1 MSDGDEV
8 ANCDYSIFHASEFE
22 VDVMSLVDL
31 SPSLSLRKRAIS
43 AGAWNLGALVTS
55 QGIRLGGN
63 LIMARL
69 LMPEMFGIMMIAT
82 TVSVILHL
90 LSDVGLRQNIIQS
103 PRGEDPAFLNTVWTV
118 QIVRGLI
125 LFAST
130 LLIAGIVWFAQVFKV
145 WPVDSTYAVP
155 ELPLVLALTGISALF
170 YGLQSTK
177 IDLAVRAF
185 QQKKVVLTEFFSQL
199 VGLLVMLV
207 IGYFTRSVWSLVAAG
222 LVAAMVSTLLGHVWF
237 EGPSNR
243 LQWER
248 DALKELVV
256 FGRWILL
263 SSGVGVLAMYGDRI
277 LFGGSM
283 TAAELGA
290 YSIAVLIL
298 GALQLA
304 MQKVIG
310 AVALP
315 TFSEASRV
323 NDIPRMQ
330 SLYFRFKT
338 MFDLACLFVCG
349 LFFTGSPLLISI
361 LYDERYAQAGEM
373 MAILSLSFFTMRY
386 MLAHQVWIALGHTKY
401 QAMDNI
407 IRVVSLWVLLPL
419 LLAIGGVK
427 YAIWGAALYTFPTLI
442 LVFYVN
448 YRLGIFSLKR
458 ELAVLPMLA
467 VGALCGELLT
477 GLAQWL

>member
-1 MSDGDEV
+1 
-8 ANCDYSIFHASEFE
+8 
-22 VDVMSLVDL
+22 MSLVNL
-31 SPSLSLRKRAIS
+31 APTFSLRKRAIS

-55 QGIRLGGN
+55 QAFRLGGN

-69 LMPEMFGIMMIAT
+69 LMPEMFGIMMIAI
-82 TVSVILHL
+82 TVSLVLHM

-103 PRGEDPAFLNTVWTV
+103 PRGEDPVFLNTIWTV
-118 QIVRGLI
+118 QIVRGFI

-130 LLIAGIVWFAQVFKV
+130 LLLAALAWYAQTINL
-145 WPVDSTYAVP
+145 WSPNSTYAAP
-155 ELPLVLALTGISALF
+155 ELPLVLAVTGFSAIIVGF
-170 YGLQSTK
+170 QSTK

-185 QQKKVVLTEFFSQL
+185 QQKKVVLTEFGSQL
-199 VGLLVMLV
+199 VGLVVMLA
-207 IGYFTRSVWSLVAAG
+207 IGYFTRSIWSLVIAG
-222 LVAAMVSTLLGHVWF
+222 LVQSMVNTLLGHFWF

-248 DALKELVV
+248 SALDELVG

-263 SSGVGVLAMYGDRI
+263 SSAVGVLALYGDRVW
-277 LFGGSM
+277 FGGSM
-283 TAAELGA
+283 TPAELGV

-298 GALQLA
+298 GAVQLA
-304 MQKVIG
+304 LQKIVG
-310 AVALP
+310 SVALP
-315 TFSEASRV
+315 AFSEATRT
-323 NDIPRMQ
+323 NDTVRLHA
-330 SLYFRFKT
+330 LYYRLKL
-338 MFDLACLFVCG
+338 MLDLACLFLCG
-349 LFFTGSPLLISI
+349 LFLTGSPLLISI
-361 LYDERYAQAGEM
+361 LYDERYAQAGNM

-386 MLAHQVWIALGHTKY
+386 LLANQVWIALGLTKY
-401 QAMDNI
+401 QAIDNI

-448 YRLGIFSLKR
+448 CRLGLFSLKR
-458 ELAVLPMLA
+458 ELVVLPMLA

-477 GLAQWL
+477 DLFNWL

>member
-1 MSDGDEV
+1 
-8 ANCDYSIFHASEFE
+8 
-22 VDVMSLVDL
+22 MSLVDL
-31 SPSLSLRKRAIS
+31 SPTLGLRKRAIS

-55 QGIRLGGN
+55 QAFRLGGN

-69 LMPEMFGIMMIAT
+69 LMPEMFGIMMIAI
-82 TVSVILHL
+82 TVSLVLHM

-103 PRGEDPAFLNTVWTV
+103 PRGDDPVFLNTIWTV
-118 QIVRGLI
+118 QIVRGFI
-125 LFAST
+125 LCAST
-130 LLIAGIVWFAQVFKV
+130 LILAALAWYAQTINL
-145 WPVDSTYAVP
+145 WSTNSTYAAP
-155 ELPLVLALTGISALF
+155 ELPLVLAVTGFSAIIVGF
-170 YGLQSTK
+170 QSTK

-185 QQKKVVLTEFFSQL
+185 QQKKVVLTEFASQV
-199 VGLLVMLV
+199 VGLVVMLG
-207 IGYFTRSVWSLVAAG
+207 IGYFTRSIWSLVIAG
-222 LVAAMVSTLLGHVWF
+222 LVQSMVNTLLGHFWF

-248 DALKELVV
+248 SALDELVG

-263 SSGVGVLAMYGDRI
+263 SSAVGVLAMYGDRVW
-277 LFGGSM
+277 FGGSM
-283 TAAELGA
+283 TASELGV

-298 GALQLA
+298 GAVQLA
-304 MQKVIG
+304 LQKVVG

-315 TFSEASRV
+315 AFSEASRT
-323 NDIPRMQ
+323 NDTVRLHA
-330 SLYFRFKT
+330 LYYRLKL
-338 MFDLACLFVCG
+338 MLDLACLFLCG
-349 LFFTGSPLLISI
+349 LFLTGSPLLISI
-361 LYDERYAQAGEM
+361 LYDERYAQAGNM

-386 MLAHQVWIALGHTKY
+386 LLANQVWIALGLTKY
-401 QAMDNI
+401 QAIDNI

-448 YRLGIFSLKR
+448 CRLGLFSLKR
-458 ELAVLPMLA
+458 ELVVLPMLA

-477 GLAQWL
+477 DLAKWL

>member
-1 MSDGDEV
+1 
-8 ANCDYSIFHASEFE
+8 
-22 VDVMSLVDL
+22 MSLVDL
-31 SPSLSLRKRAIS
+31 SPSLGLRKRAIS

-55 QGIRLGGN
+55 QAFRLGGN

-69 LMPEMFGIMMIAT
+69 LMPEMFGIMMIAI
-82 TVSVILHL
+82 TVSLVLHM

-103 PRGEDPAFLNTVWTV
+103 PRGDDPVFLNTIWTV
-118 QIVRGLI
+118 QIVRGVI

-130 LLIAGIVWFAQVFKV
+130 LLLAALAWYAQALNL
-145 WPVDSTYAVP
+145 WSPNSTYAAP
-155 ELPLVLALTGISALF
+155 ELPLVLAVTGFSAIIVGF
-170 YGLQSTK
+170 QSTK
-177 IDLAVRAF
+177 IDLAVRSF
-185 QQKKVVLTEFFSQL
+185 QQKKVVLTEFGSQV
-199 VGLLVMLV
+199 VGLLVMLG
-207 IGYFTRSVWSLVAAG
+207 IGYFTRSIWSLVIAG
-222 LVAAMVSTLLGHVWF
+222 LVQTMVNTLLGHVWF

-248 DALKELVV
+248 SALNELVG

-263 SSGVGVLAMYGDRI
+263 SSAVGVLAMYGDRVW
-277 LFGGSM
+277 FGGSM
-283 TAAELGA
+283 TAGELGV

-298 GALQLA
+298 GAVQLA
-304 MQKVIG
+304 LQKVVG

-315 TFSEASRV
+315 AFSEASRT
-323 NDIPRMQ
+323 NDTVRLHA
-330 SLYFRFKT
+330 LYYRLKL
-338 MFDLACLFVCG
+338 MLDLACLFLCG
-349 LFFTGSPLLISI
+349 LFLTGSPLLISI
-361 LYDERYAQAGEM
+361 LYDERYAQAGNM

-386 MLAHQVWIALGHTKY
+386 MLANQVWIALGLTKY

-448 YRLGIFSLKR
+448 CRLGMFSLKR
-458 ELAVLPMLA
+458 ELVVLPMLA

-477 GLAQWL
+477 DFVKWL

>member
-1 MSDGDEV
+1 
-8 ANCDYSIFHASEFE
+8 
-22 VDVMSLVDL
+22 MSLVDL
-31 SPSLSLRKRAIS
+31 SPSLGLRKRAIS

-55 QGIRLGGN
+55 QAFRLGGN

-69 LMPEMFGIMMIAT
+69 LMPEMFGIMMIAI
-82 TVSVILHL
+82 TVSLVLHL

-103 PRGEDPAFLNTVWTV
+103 PRGDDPVFLNTIWTV
-118 QIVRGLI
+118 QIVRGFI

-130 LLIAGIVWFAQVFKV
+130 LLLAALAWFAQTHNL
-145 WPVDSTYAVP
+145 WPVNSTYAAP
-155 ELPLVLALTGISALF
+155 ELPLVLAVTSFSAIITGF
-170 YGLQSTK
+170 QSTK

-185 QQKKVVLTEFFSQL
+185 QQKKVVLTEFASQL
-199 VGLLVMLV
+199 TGLLVMLG
-207 IGYFTRSVWSLVAAG
+207 IGYFTRSIWSLVAAG
-222 LVAAMVSTLLGHVWF
+222 LVSAMVSTLVGHFWF
-237 EGPSNR
+237 EGPPNR

-248 DALKELVV
+248 SALKELVG

-263 SSGVGVLAMYGDRI
+263 SSAVGVLAMYGDRI
-277 LFGGSM
+277 WFGGSM
-283 TAAELGA
+283 TTSELGV

-298 GALQLA
+298 GAVQLGLQ
-304 MQKVIG
+304 KIFG

-315 TFSEASRV
+315 AFSEASRT
-323 NDIPRMQ
+323 NDTVRLQ
-330 SLYFRFKT
+330 ALYYRLKL
-338 MFDLACLFVCG
+338 MIDLACLFLCG
-349 LFFTGSPLLISI
+349 LFLTGSPLLISV
-361 LYDERYAQAGEM
+361 LYDERYAQAGNM

-407 IRVVSLWVLLPL
+407 IRVVALWVLLPL
-419 LLAIGGVK
+419 LLAIGGVE

-448 YRLGIFSLKR
+448 CRLGLFNLKR
-458 ELAVLPMLA
+458 ELVVLPMLA

-477 GLAQWL
+477 SIANWL

>member
-1 MSDGDEV
+1 
-8 ANCDYSIFHASEFE
+8 
-22 VDVMSLVDL
+22 MSLVEL
-31 SPSLSLRKRAIS
+31 SPTSGLRKRAIS

-55 QGIRLGGN
+55 QAFRLGGN

-69 LMPEMFGIMMIAT
+69 LMPEMFGIMMIAI
-82 TVSVILHL
+82 TVSLVLHM

-103 PRGEDPAFLNTVWTV
+103 PRGDDPVFLNTIWTV
-118 QIVRGLI
+118 QIVRGFI

-130 LLIAGIVWFAQVFKV
+130 LLLAALAWYAQTINL
-145 WPVDSTYAVP
+145 WSPNSTYAAP
-155 ELPLVLALTGISALF
+155 ELPLVLAVTGFSAIIVGF
-170 YGLQSTK
+170 QSTK

-185 QQKKVVLTEFFSQL
+185 QQKKVVLTEFGSQV
-199 VGLLVMLV
+199 VGLVVMLA
-207 IGYFTRSVWSLVAAG
+207 IGYFTRSIWSLVIAG
-222 LVAAMVSTLLGHVWF
+222 LVQSMVNTLLGHLWF

-248 DALKELVV
+248 SALDELVG

-263 SSGVGVLAMYGDRI
+263 SSAVGVLAMYGDRVW
-277 LFGGSM
+277 FGGSM
-283 TAAELGA
+283 TPAELGV

-298 GALQLA
+298 GAVQLA
-304 MQKVIG
+304 LQKIVG
-310 AVALP
+310 SVALP
-315 TFSEASRV
+315 AFSEATRT
-323 NDIPRMQ
+323 NDTVRLHA
-330 SLYFRFKT
+330 LYYRLKL
-338 MFDLACLFVCG
+338 MLDLACLFLCG
-349 LFFTGSPLLISI
+349 LFLTGSPLLISV
-361 LYDERYAQAGEM
+361 LYDERYAQAGNM

-386 MLAHQVWIALGHTKY
+386 GLAHQVWIALGLTKY

-427 YAIWGAALYTFPTLI
+427 YAIWGAALYTFPTLV

-448 YRLGIFSLKR
+448 CRLGLFSLKR
-458 ELAVLPMLA
+458 ELVVLPMLA

-477 GLAQWL
+477 GLFKWL

>member
-1 MSDGDEV
+1 
-8 ANCDYSIFHASEFE
+8 
-22 VDVMSLVDL
+22 MSLVDL
-31 SPSLSLRKRAIS
+31 SPTLGLRKRAIS

-55 QGIRLGGN
+55 QAFRLGGN

-69 LMPEMFGIMMIAT
+69 LMPEMFGIMMIAI
-82 TVSVILHL
+82 TVSLVLHM

-103 PRGEDPAFLNTVWTV
+103 PRGDDPVFLNTIWTV
-118 QIVRGLI
+118 QIVRGFI
-125 LFAST
+125 LCAST
-130 LLIAGIVWFAQVFKV
+130 LILAALAWYAQTLNL
-145 WPVDSTYAVP
+145 WSTNSTYAAP
-155 ELPLVLALTGISALF
+155 ELPLVLAVTGFSAIIVGF
-170 YGLQSTK
+170 QSTK

-185 QQKKVVLTEFFSQL
+185 QQKKVVLTEFASQV
-199 VGLLVMLV
+199 VGLVVMLG
-207 IGYFTRSVWSLVAAG
+207 IGYFTRSIWSLVIAG
-222 LVAAMVSTLLGHVWF
+222 LVQSLVNTLLGHFWF

-248 DALKELVV
+248 SALDELVG

-263 SSGVGVLAMYGDRI
+263 SSAVGVLAMYGDRVW
-277 LFGGSM
+277 FGGSM
-283 TAAELGA
+283 TASELGV

-298 GALQLA
+298 GAVQLA
-304 MQKVIG
+304 LQKVVG

-315 TFSEASRV
+315 AFSEASRT
-323 NDIPRMQ
+323 NDTVRLHA
-330 SLYFRFKT
+330 LYYRLKL
-338 MFDLACLFVCG
+338 MLDLACLFLCG
-349 LFFTGSPLLISI
+349 LFLTGSPLLISI
-361 LYDERYAQAGEM
+361 LYDERYAQAGNM

-386 MLAHQVWIALGHTKY
+386 LLANQVWIALGLTKY
-401 QAMDNI
+401 QAIDNI

-448 YRLGIFSLKR
+448 CRLGLFSLKR
-458 ELAVLPMLA
+458 ELVVLPMLA

-477 GLAQWL
+477 DFAKWL

>member
-1 MSDGDEV
+1 
-8 ANCDYSIFHASEFE
+8 
-22 VDVMSLVDL
+22 MSLVDL
-31 SPSLSLRKRAIS
+31 SPSFGLRKRAIS

-55 QGIRLGGN
+55 QAFRLGGN

-69 LMPEMFGIMMIAT
+69 LMPEMFGIMMIAI
-82 TVSVILHL
+82 TVSLVLHM

-103 PRGEDPAFLNTVWTV
+103 PRGDDPVFLNTIWTV
-118 QIVRGLI
+118 QIVRGFI

-130 LLIAGIVWFAQVFKV
+130 LLLAALAWYAQVLNL
-145 WPVDSTYAVP
+145 WSPHSTYAAP
-155 ELPLVLALTGISALF
+155 ELPLVLAVTGFSAIIVGF
-170 YGLQSTK
+170 QSTK
-177 IDLAVRAF
+177 IDLAVRSF
-185 QQKKVVLTEFFSQL
+185 QQKKVVLTEFGSQV
-199 VGLLVMLV
+199 VGLLVMLG
-207 IGYFTRSVWSLVAAG
+207 IGYFTRSIWSLVIAG
-222 LVAAMVSTLLGHVWF
+222 LVQSMVNTLLGHVWF

-248 DALKELVV
+248 SALDELVG

-263 SSGVGVLAMYGDRI
+263 SSAVGVLAMYGDRVW
-277 LFGGSM
+277 FGGSM
-283 TAAELGA
+283 TTGELGV

-298 GALQLA
+298 GAVQLA
-304 MQKVIG
+304 LQKVVG
-310 AVALP
+310 SVALP
-315 TFSEASRV
+315 AFSEASRT
-323 NDIPRMQ
+323 NDTVRLHA
-330 SLYFRFKT
+330 LYYRLKL
-338 MFDLACLFVCG
+338 MLDLACLFLCG
-349 LFFTGSPLLISI
+349 LFLTGSPLLISI
-361 LYDERYAQAGEM
+361 LYDERYAQAGNM

-386 MLAHQVWIALGHTKY
+386 MLANQVWIALGLTKY

-448 YRLGIFSLKR
+448 CRLGMFSLKR
-458 ELAVLPMLA
+458 ELVVLPMLA

-477 GLAQWL
+477 DFFNWL

>member
-1 MSDGDEV
+1 
-8 ANCDYSIFHASEFE
+8 
-22 VDVMSLVDL
+22 MSLVDL
-31 SPSLSLRKRAIS
+31 SPTLGLRKRAIS

-55 QGIRLGGN
+55 QAFRLGGN

-69 LMPEMFGIMMIAT
+69 LMPEMFGIMMIAI
-82 TVSVILHL
+82 TVSLVLHM

-103 PRGEDPAFLNTVWTV
+103 PRGDDPVFLNTIWTV
-118 QIVRGLI
+118 QIVRGFI

-130 LLIAGIVWFAQVFKV
+130 LLLAALAWYAQTLNL
-145 WPVDSTYAVP
+145 WSTNSTYAAP
-155 ELPLVLALTGISALF
+155 ELPLVLAVTGFSAIIVGF
-170 YGLQSTK
+170 QSTK
-177 IDLAVRAF
+177 IDLAVRTF
-185 QQKKVVLTEFFSQL
+185 QQKKVVLTEFASQV
-199 VGLLVMLV
+199 VGLLVMLG
-207 IGYFTRSVWSLVAAG
+207 IGYFTRSIWSLVIAG
-222 LVAAMVSTLLGHVWF
+222 LVQSMVNTLLGHFWF

-248 DALKELVV
+248 TALDELVG

-263 SSGVGVLAMYGDRI
+263 SSAVGVLAIYGDRVW
-277 LFGGSM
+277 FGGSM
-283 TAAELGA
+283 TASELGV

-298 GALQLA
+298 GAVQLA
-304 MQKVIG
+304 LQKVVG

-315 TFSEASRV
+315 AFSEASRT
-323 NDIPRMQ
+323 NDTVRLHA
-330 SLYFRFKT
+330 LYYRLKL
-338 MFDLACLFVCG
+338 MLDLACLFLCG
-349 LFFTGSPLLISI
+349 LFWTGSPLLISI
-361 LYDERYAQAGEM
+361 LYDERYAQAGNM

-386 MLAHQVWIALGHTKY
+386 MLANQVWIALGLTKY

-448 YRLGIFSLKR
+448 CRLGMFSLKR
-458 ELAVLPMLA
+458 ELVVLPMLA

-477 GLAQWL
+477 DFVKWL

>member
-1 MSDGDEV
+1 
-8 ANCDYSIFHASEFE
+8 
-22 VDVMSLVDL
+22 MSLVDL
-31 SPSLSLRKRAIS
+31 SPSLGLRKRAIS

-55 QGIRLGGN
+55 QAFRLGGN
-63 LIMARL
+63 LVMARL
-69 LMPEMFGIMMIAT
+69 LMPEMFGVMMIAI
-82 TVSVILHL
+82 TVSLVLHM

-103 PRGEDPAFLNTVWTV
+103 PRGDDPVFLNTIWTV

-130 LLIAGIVWFAQVFKV
+130 LLLAALAWYAQTLNL
-145 WPVDSTYAVP
+145 WSTNSTYAAP
-155 ELPLVLALTGISALF
+155 ELPLVLAVTGFSAIIVGF
-170 YGLQSTK
+170 QSTK

-185 QQKKVVLTEFFSQL
+185 QQKKVVLTEFASQV
-199 VGLLVMLV
+199 VGLLVMLG
-207 IGYFTRSVWSLVAAG
+207 IGYFTRSIWSLVIAG
-222 LVAAMVSTLLGHVWF
+222 LVQSMVNTLLGHFWF

-248 DALKELVV
+248 SALDELVG

-263 SSGVGVLAMYGDRI
+263 SSAVGVLAMYGDRVW
-277 LFGGSM
+277 FGGSM
-283 TAAELGA
+283 TAGELGV

-298 GALQLA
+298 GAVQLA
-304 MQKVIG
+304 LQKIVG

-315 TFSEASRV
+315 AFSEATRTKDTV
-323 NDIPRMQ
+323 RLHA
-330 SLYFRFKT
+330 LYYRLKL
-338 MFDLACLFVCG
+338 MLDLACLFLCG

-361 LYDERYAQAGEM
+361 LYDERYAQAGNM

-386 MLAHQVWIALGHTKY
+386 MLANQVWIALGHTKY

-419 LLAIGGVK
+419 LLAIGGVN

-448 YRLGIFSLKR
+448 CRLGLFSLKR
-458 ELAVLPMLA
+458 ELVVLPMLA

-477 GLAQWL
+477 SIAKWL

>member
-1 MSDGDEV
+1 
-8 ANCDYSIFHASEFE
+8 
-22 VDVMSLVDL
+22 MSLVDL
-31 SPSLSLRKRAIS
+31 SPSLGLRKRAIS

-55 QGIRLGGN
+55 QAFRLGGN

-69 LMPEMFGIMMIAT
+69 LMPEMFGIMMIAI
-82 TVSVILHL
+82 TVSLILHM

-103 PRGEDPAFLNTVWTV
+103 PRGEDPVFLNTIWTV
-118 QIVRGLI
+118 QIVRGFI

-130 LLIAGIVWFAQVFKV
+130 LLLAALAWYAQTINL
-145 WPVDSTYAVP
+145 WSTNSTYAAP
-155 ELPLVLALTGISALF
+155 ELPLVLVVTGFSAIIVGF
-170 YGLQSTK
+170 QSTK

-185 QQKKVVLTEFFSQL
+185 QQKKVVLTEFASQI
-199 VGLLVMLV
+199 VGLVVMLG
-207 IGYFTRSVWSLVAAG
+207 IGYFTRSIWSLVIAG
-222 LVAAMVSTLLGHVWF
+222 LVQSMVNTLLGHFWF

-248 DALKELVV
+248 SALDELVG

-263 SSGVGVLAMYGDRI
+263 SSAVGVLAMYGDRVW
-277 LFGGSM
+277 FGGSM
-283 TAAELGA
+283 TTGELGV

-298 GALQLA
+298 GAVQLA
-304 MQKVIG
+304 LQKVVG

-315 TFSEASRV
+315 AFSEASRT
-323 NDIPRMQ
+323 NDTVRLHA
-330 SLYFRFKT
+330 LYYRLKL
-338 MFDLACLFVCG
+338 MLDLACLFLCG
-349 LFFTGSPLLISI
+349 LFLTGSPLLISI
-361 LYDERYAQAGEM
+361 LYDERYAQAGNM

-386 MLAHQVWIALGHTKY
+386 MLANQVWIALGLTKY

-448 YRLGIFSLKR
+448 CRLGMFSLKR
-458 ELAVLPMLA
+458 ELVVLPMLA

-477 GLAQWL
+477 DFVKWL